1 MPLLPCTPLRAL
13 RLPALALAAVL
24 SACNASSSGG
34 ANGGGGGGG
43 GGDGGG
49 DGGGGG
55 GGGGGGNPPPAAVGK
70 RGVAYA
76 FRSQADLDALTPEV
90 GWWYNWSYRP
100 DAPLTGAEFVPMVWG
115 RIQASD
121 VPAIEAAI
129 PAGAKYLLGFNE
141 PNFQDGQANLSAA
154 EAAAL
159 WPLLEQIASDRGLEL
174 VSPAVNYC
182 GGRCWATDPVA
193 YLDDFFAAC
202 DARGG
207 CRVDHIAVH
216 SYMCYGSALRSYLD
230 RFQKYGK
237 PIWLTEFACGDDASR
252 KATGQ
257 VAYLDEAVPLL
268 EGRADVFRYAWFIG
282 RSSPVDPAW
291 PVDLLGATGQ
301 LTALGQEY
309 VRLP

>member
-1 MPLLPCTPLRAL
+1 M
-13 RLPALALAAVL
+13 LALAAVL
-24 SACNASSSGG
+24 SACNAPSSGG
-34 ANGGGGGGG
+34 AGGGG
-43 GGDGGG
+43 GGD
-49 DGGGGG
+49 
-55 GGGGGGNPPPAAVGK
+55 GGGNPPPAAVGK

-90 GWWYNWSYRP
+90 GWWYNWSYKP
-100 DAPLTGAEFVPMVWG
+100 DAPLAGVEFVPMVWG

-141 PNFQDGQANLSAA
+141 PNFQLGQANLSAA
-154 EAAAL
+154 EAAAM

-182 GGRCWATDPVA
+182 GPAGSCWATDPVA

-202 DARGG
+202 AARGG

-252 KATGQ
+252 KTTGQ
-257 VAYLDEAVPLL
+257 VAYMDEAVPLL

-282 RSSPVDPAW
+282 RSSPVDPGW
-291 PVDLLGATGQ
+291 PVDLLGAAGQ

-309 VRLP
+309 VGLP